1 MDAPLGN
8 NHGHNHYQWAHPEGT
23 VMATINLSV
32 YLLMGRAILM
42 GRTIAMVIIGVIEA
56 ILGAEKQAGQ
66 GKYNG

>member
-1 MDAPLGN
+1 
-8 NHGHNHYQWAHPEGT
+8 
-23 VMATINLSV
+23 MATINLSV
-32 YLLMGRAILM
+32 YLLMGGAILM